1 MKRVLSFR
9 ILASIGVVMLGLAVT
24 APRTLSQSAVT
35 EPRAGLT
42 ATSNGFAEEFCGNG
56 QFRQE
61 NVTNSPNSPRI
72 PRTPTEEDPSVN
84 TCSFTA
90 ASGEFGGIEGASD
103 GLGPIF
109 NNDGCG
115 TCHFT

>member
-9 ILASIGVVMLGLAVT
+9 VLASIGVVMLALAIT
-24 APRTLSQSAVT
+24 APRTQSQTGISDAPT
-35 EPRAGLT
+35 GLT

-61 NVTNSPNSPRI
+61 NVTNSPNSPQI

-90 ASGEFGGIEGASD
+90 AAGEFGGIEGPSD

-109 NNDGCG
+109 NNDG
-115 TCHFT
+115 